1 MNRLFG
7 ISYAFSEMP
16 DIETISKKG
25 FIAYSPLVVCCED
38 QIENFSKLQF
48 PEEFRTYSQDFELHS
63 GHQSYYRNLHMMS
76 RDHQERLVADYICA
90 FILEKLRLYPKDYC
104 TFVIKDTF
112 ESEKFVGRLG
122 YLGLP
127 LDRLTIYFVSRD
139 LKDMLTNYISPFSAE
154 RQSDLSILQNKR
166 RVILGP
172 YPVDEDITM
181 LYTFYCAFE
190 NQELYPIRI
199 NLFAQFMDRSTLE
212 QRRADMKSYFLSPG
226 TTEVCRVDGGREQ
239 DRTRMP
245 TILIRCEEYIRQK
258 KDGGS

>member
-16 DIETISKKG
+16 DIDTISKEG
-25 FIAYSPLVVCCED
+25 SVAYSPLVVCCEGRAK
-38 QIENFSKLQF
+38 EFSRLQF
-48 PEEFRTYSQDFELHS
+48 PQAFRSYPRDIELS
-63 GHQSYYRNLHMMS
+63 PGHRSYYKGLHTTA

-90 FILEKLRLYPKDYC
+90 FILEKLRTYPKDHC

-154 RQSDLSILQNKR
+154 RRSDLSILQKER
-166 RVILGP
+166 KKILGP
-172 YPVDEDITM
+172 YPADEEITM

-190 NQELYPIRI
+190 KQELYPIRI

-212 QRRADMKSYFLSPG
+212 RRRAGMERYFLAPG
-226 TTEVCRVDGGREQ
+226 TTEVCPVDGGRKL

-245 TILIRCEEYIRQK
+245 TVLLRCEDYIRQR
-258 KDGGS
+258 KDGGK

>member
-1 MNRLFG
+1 MKRLFG

-16 DIETISKKG
+16 DIDMISREG
-25 FIAYSPLVVCCED
+25 SVTYSPVVVCCED
-38 QIENFSKLQF
+38 RVEGFSKLQF
-48 PEEFRTYSQDFELHS
+48 PQEFRSYPIDFELHS
-63 GHQSYYRNLHMMS
+63 GHQSYYRSLHMMA
-76 RDHQERLVADYICA
+76 REHQERLVADYICA
-90 FILEKLRLYPKDYC
+90 FILEKLRLYPKDQC
-104 TFVIKDTF
+104 TFVIKDAF

-127 LDRLTIYFVSRD
+127 LDRLTICFVSRD

-166 RVILGP
+166 EIIMGP
-172 YPVDEDITM
+172 YPADEEITM
-181 LYTFYCAFE
+181 LYTFYCAFK

-212 QRRADMKSYFLSPG
+212 QRYADLKSYFLASG
-226 TTEVCRVDGGREQ
+226 TTEVCRVDGGREH

-245 TILIRCEEYIRQK
+245 KVLLRCEEYIRQR
-258 KDGGS
+258 KDGGV